1 MFGLGWAEKH
11 RLVVDPHLFELLEG
25 SKLGRRGFF
34 FGLNFRQPSVRV
46 LAIDS
51 GVPALAG

>member
-1 MFGLGWAEKH
+1 MIGLGWAEKH

-34 FGLNFRQPSVRV
+34 FCLDFR
-46 LAIDS
+46 
-51 GVPALAG
+51 

>member
-34 FGLNFRQPSVRV
+34 FGLDFRQPSVRV